1 MKTRLLAYAAAL
13 ALLAIASPASAA
25 VNLLS
30 NGGFELPDLNTNP
43 SFGPEAF
50 NPVPGSYVYPGFF
63 GPATYDSWTYNA
75 GGGLINTSVGS
86 NPWYGSTSPSGFE
99 GHQYAFV
106 QGGTTSTLSQTFSSA
121 VAGVT
126 TIQWLEGS
134 RPDFGSFNGAQT
146 YEVLLNNLVLG
157 VFSTLSGQNFELE
170 SVNGTLLAG
179 SNTLQFKGLT
189 VDGDHTVFIDDV
201 AVSAIPELSIWG
213 MMLLGFAGIGIVTYR
228 RAKRISSVVA

>member
-1 MKTRLLAYAAAL
+1 MKTGSLACAATL
-13 ALLAIASPASAA
+13 AFLAVVSPASAA
-25 VNLLS
+25 VNLLI
-30 NGGFELPDLNTNP
+30 NGSFELPDLNTNP

-50 NPVPGSYVYPGFF
+50 NPVPGSYVYPGLF

-106 QGGTTSTLSQTFSSA
+106 QGGPTSTLTQIFSSA
-121 VAGVT
+121 GGSLT

-134 RPDFGSFNGAQT
+134 RPDFGCCNGDQS
-146 YEVLLNNLVLG
+146 YQVLLNNIVLG
-157 VFSTLSGQNFELE
+157 TFSTLSGQNFELE

-201 AVSAIPELSIWG
+201 TVSAVPEFSTWG
-213 MMLLGFAGIGIVTYR
+213 MMLFGFAGIGFIAYR
-228 RAKRISSVVA
+228 RAKKTAIVTA